1 MFEVDS
7 HVVKN
12 YEILILLLKQLGNSD
27 VEVKKTNKGM
37 EIGFNKGSMNRQQ
50 NEIEKLEKSLKEKE
64 EQVKDIVE
72 DYESVIRNFND
83 VIDKLL

>member
-37 EIGFNKGSMNRQQ
+37 EIDCNFELNQYLLKQQ
-50 NEIEKLEKSLKEKE
+50 QK
-64 EQVKDIVE
+64 
-72 DYESVIRNFND
+72 
-83 VIDKLL
+83 